1 MDIPAEF
8 LDSKA
13 LAAFEA
19 LSNNMKLDSKA
30 LAAFEALSNNMKLDS
45 KALAA
50 FEALSNN
57 MKSAR
62 AASKALRDSAKMV
75 EDARRLYDG
84 SALAAFETLGND
96 MKSAF
101 AASGALGNSVKM
113 VEGTSAPTDSSVEAF
128 VPPASPADLEDA
140 PDGTLGTVTAKTLMR
155 LRTWTDL
162 CADLGG
168 RRDENVEGLDTW
180 WLEVARQID
189 ECLSCLV
196 LTAGPGGACWG
207 CRGATLMPHGVV
219 CAECAALVAQ
229 MELEVWFLTEGL
241 EPNGKG

>member
-1 MDIPAEF
+1 MGDMDIPAEF
-8 LDSKA
+8 LNSPA
-13 LAAFEA
+13 LAA
-19 LSNNMKLDSKA
+19 SKT
-30 LAAFEALSNNMKLDS
+30 
-45 KALAA
+45 
-50 FEALSNN
+50 
-57 MKSAR
+57 
-62 AASKALRDSAKMV
+62 LRDSAKMV
-75 EDARRLYDG
+75 EDARRLYD
-84 SALAAFETLGND
+84 SPALAAFEALSNH
-96 MKSAF
+96 MKSTL
-101 AASGALGNSVKM
+101 AASKTLSSSAKM
-113 VEGTSAPTDSSVEAF
+113 VEDASAPTDSSVEAF
-128 VPPASPADLEDA
+128 VPPVSPADLEDA

-196 LTAGPGGACWG
+196 LTAGPGGGCWG
-207 CRGATLMPHGVV
+207 CRGATLMPYGVV

-241 EPNGKG
+241 EPNWKG